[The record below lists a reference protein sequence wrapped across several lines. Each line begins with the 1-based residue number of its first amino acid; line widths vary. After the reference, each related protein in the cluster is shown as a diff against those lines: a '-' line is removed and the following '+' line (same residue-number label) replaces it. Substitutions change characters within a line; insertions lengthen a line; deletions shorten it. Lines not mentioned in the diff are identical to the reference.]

1 MPRTFA
7 RLLVITVFLFGASLS
22 SLSFAQDKQTSE
34 GVFTPA
40 QAATGKQTYDAEC
53 ATCHDM
59 EFYKDIWSYW
69 QGRALIDF
77 YYRIVAEMPSD
88 NPGSLFDQEY
98 TDIIAY
104 ILSDIGYPSGEDV
117 LETGN
122 GMEGISITR
131 L

>member
-1 MPRTFA
+1 
-7 RLLVITVFLFGASLS
+7 
-22 SLSFAQDKQTSE
+22 
-34 GVFTPA
+34 
-40 QAATGKQTYDAEC
+40 
-53 ATCHDM
+53 
-59 EFYKDIWSYW
+59 
-69 QGRALIDF
+69 
-77 YYRIVAEMPSD
+77 MPSD